1 MLQVGSSWTT
11 LPTTL
16 PPSVGT
22 ATNCSSVV
30 FSKYKLVV
38 VASGEGSKHQ
48 ASGGS
53 GELGTILSLRRD
65 GSWKI
70 DRPLPSLICAANGSL
85 SGGNS
90 GNKYLAYAL
99 GKSQPGEFVSSAA
112 PAVLAQNRFLYT
124 IVCNNTTPVKNS
136 NYIIQNKKN
145 VHGYIPQEELYVADL
160 QAFMSK
166 KPGLIT
172 NVLDFLGSV
181 TCALGVGSNASKK
194 NAMFWNPVMEMQDC
208 GSSLAAN
215 GTVVCAVGGFQTL
228 SPKFYEVFSA
238 KESVSRAAHMMILP
252 PPETNANIDDNNDS
266 EPAAP
271 AATATAVGW
280 IRLPDMNVRRKN
292 LCTVIVDHY
301 LYAIGG
307 QDESGKAL
315 ASAERL
321 NLSLLPGYAAA
332 TIKRAPVKASAVTRM
347 EEVAWEPV
355 ASMRTP
361 RFGFSVTATST
372 GVENAII
379 IAGGCNTANGR
390 LNSVECLVHTT
401 HEQEGYDCHPVWKQL
416 PNMQTPRMGA
426 ALSII
431 NSKLVISGG
440 SKTPGPFWGSGA
452 LDTIETLD
460 IVVPM
465 IGEGQS
471 ASTRFSSPPTA
482 PLPMPIAT
490 AEVFCE
496 DDGEGDDGFVS
507 ILHHGPPINPS
518 HTSQRHH
525 QQPISVASLA
535 SQVHPSAPTTED
547 DVYPVEVSVELPLP
561 IPPPCLPPQEER
573 SSTLSPLPPPLLPP
587 AAAAAAVPAHRENGE
602 LPSDDD
608 LSCAICLEHKKQVAF
623 FCGHQ
628 ACLKCAPLVD
638 ACHICRK
645 PIEGRIQLFGD

>member
-30 FSKYKLVV
+30 YGRYKLVV
-38 VASGEGSKHQ
+38 VASGEGSKYQ

-70 DRPLPSLICAANGSL
+70 DRPLPSLVCSANGSL
-85 SGGNS
+85 TGGHS

-99 GKSQPGEFVSSAA
+99 GKSQPGEFVSSAT
-112 PAVLAQNRFLYT
+112 PAVLAQNRFLYA

-136 NYIIQNKKN
+136 NYVIQNKKN
-145 VHGYIPQEELYVADL
+145 AHGYIPQEELYVADL
-160 QAFMSK
+160 QAFMTK
-166 KPGLIT
+166 KPGLIS
-172 NVLDFLGSV
+172 NVLDFFGSV
-181 TCALGVGSNASKK
+181 TCALGVGSNVAAKH
-194 NAMFWNPVMEMQDC
+194 AMFWNPVMEMQDC

-215 GTVVCAVGGFQTL
+215 GIVVCAVGGFQTL

-252 PPETNANIDDNNDS
+252 PPETNTDDEDNDA
-266 EPAAP
+266 AAP
-271 AATATAVGW
+271 TARATAVGW
-280 IRLPDMNVRRKN
+280 IRLPDMNIRRKN

-301 LYAIGG
+301 LYAVGG
-307 QDESGKAL
+307 QDESGKPL
-315 ASAERL
+315 ASVERL
-321 NLSLLPGYAAA
+321 NLSLLPDYAAVA
-332 TIKRAPVKASAVTRM
+332 IQTTPAKASSCASLVTHA
-347 EEVAWEPV
+347 EEAAWEPV
-355 ASMRTP
+355 ASMETP
-361 RFGFSVTATST
+361 RFGFSATTTSA
-372 GVENAII
+372 GAENAII
-379 IAGGCNTANGR
+379 VAGGCNTASGR

-426 ALSII
+426 SLAIL
-431 NSKLVISGG
+431 NSKLIISGG
-440 SKTPGPFWGSGA
+440 TKTPGPFWGSGA

-460 IVVPM
+460 IVVPI
-465 IGEGQS
+465 IGESQS
-471 ASTRFSSPPTA
+471 ASTRFTSPPTA

-490 AEVFCE
+490 AEVYCE
-496 DDGEGDDGFVS
+496 ETGEGDDGFVS
-507 ILHHGPPINPS
+507 ILHHGPPINPA

-525 QQPISVASLA
+525 QHPASVASLA
-535 SQVHPSAPTTED
+535 SQAQPTAPSTLD
-547 DVYPVEVSVELPLP
+547 DVYPAEASVELPLP
-561 IPPPCLPPQEER
+561 IPPPQDER
-573 SSTLSPLPPPLLPP
+573 SSTAEDTLSPLPPPLLPP
-587 AAAAAAVPAHRENGE
+587 AAAAMPAEGEMGE